1 MEKIISFSS
10 VLYNMVTYYSLAG
23 LISVDRY
30 KFESVH
36 SKKIVNAIV
45 EGYREYI
52 EHRRDRHEK
61 MIISSAFAWTKGNF
75 IESKIAEIS
84 GNLILSYRKAK
95 AGLAWD
101 KFSQAILPSKGSN
114 GHRRTYLHELSK
126 INQKLEFPF
135 TQSRLLIS

>member
-1 MEKIISFSS
+1 
-10 VLYNMVTYYSLAG
+10 MVTYYSLAG

-52 EHRRDRHEK
+52 EHRRDCHEK

-101 KFSQAILPSKGSN
+101 KFS
-114 GHRRTYLHELSK
+114 
-126 INQKLEFPF
+126 
-135 TQSRLLIS
+135 